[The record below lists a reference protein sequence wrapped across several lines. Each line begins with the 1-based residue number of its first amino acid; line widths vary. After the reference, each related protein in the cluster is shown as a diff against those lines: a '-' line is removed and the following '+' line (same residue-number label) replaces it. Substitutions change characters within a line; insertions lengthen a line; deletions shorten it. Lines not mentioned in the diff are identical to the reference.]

1 MTKSNFSPKYSL
13 SWDEP
18 SNSTNLLLTQMTC
31 TPPPHHHLPLSST
44 TSTENMSQPSKEETK
59 ITRESYIRSCELARV
74 SWLAKWDGYKVGSH
88 AAESL
93 LVWSAAR
100 PARWHAGWEMTTNHL
115 PNVTET
121 SAKTVWQ
128 VASWRPG
135 GFVLSTPTVKLV
147 EQIKCLIYLGIFELV
162 WQEGEKK
169 KRFLYSD
176 CDERNNNTCLTGEHD
191 SHLYINKRTLGS
203 TPLAFVL
210 TPPWLNLY
218 CV

>member
-1 MTKSNFSPKYSL
+1 
-13 SWDEP
+13 
-18 SNSTNLLLTQMTC
+18 
-31 TPPPHHHLPLSST
+31 
-44 TSTENMSQPSKEETK
+44 MSQPSKEETK

-88 AAESL
+88 AAETL

-169 KRFLYSD
+169 RFLYSD

-203 TPLAFVL
+203 TPLAFAL

>member
-13 SWDEP
+13 SWDEL

-31 TPPPHHHLPLSST
+31 TPPPHHHRPLSST

-88 AAESL
+88 AAETL

-135 GFVLSTPTVKLV
+135 GFCSLYSDSKAGGTDKVSDLFGNLWAGVA
-147 EQIKCLIYLGIFELV
+147 GR
-162 WQEGEKK
+162 GKK
-169 KRFLYSD
+169 KRFPYSD

-191 SHLYINKRTLGS
+191 SHLYINKRTLGL